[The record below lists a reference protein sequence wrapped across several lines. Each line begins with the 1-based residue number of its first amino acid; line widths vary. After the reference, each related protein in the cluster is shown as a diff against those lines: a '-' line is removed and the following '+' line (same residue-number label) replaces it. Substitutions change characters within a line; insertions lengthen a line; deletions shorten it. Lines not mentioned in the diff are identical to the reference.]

1 MTLIFLLALAMPP
14 AAPPTTTDPL
24 EAARDAQDRAQLERL
39 VNQANAAA
47 NRQPNVATNQ
57 YRLALAQSYLAE
69 VALELKDKPAARQA
83 AESGIQAAQKTV
95 ALEAKSAQNHSLL
108 GTLCAQ
114 VIPANV
120 LAGLKYGRCALDEI
134 NKALEIDPKFADA
147 WLRHGVGNYYL
158 PAQFGGGTDLAIKD
172 FEKAI
177 QLNPKHSE
185 AYLWMGVA
193 LRKVNRNGEARK
205 AFAKAVELNPRRVWA
220 KQQLEKTPA
229 Q

>member
-1 MTLIFLLALAMPP
+1 MLSILFLFLALPP
-14 AAPPTTTDPL
+14 VSTDPL
-24 EAARDAQDRAQLERL
+24 EVARDAQDRGQLERL
-39 VNQANAAA
+39 VAEAKTVA
-47 NRQPNVATNQ
+47 NRQPNLVANQ

-69 VALELKDKPAARQA
+69 VALELRDKPLARQA

-95 ALEAKSAQNHSLL
+95 ALDAKSAPNHSLL

-134 NKALEIDPKFADA
+134 NKALEIDPKYAEA

-158 PAQFGGGTDLAIKD
+158 PTQFGGGADLAIKD

-177 QLNPKHSE
+177 QLSPKSGE

-193 LRKVNRNGEARK
+193 LRKVNRNAEARK